1 MEAHSKR
8 PRGSDGE
15 TSVKGRQK
23 AKSAPASSVKDVA
36 DIAQG
41 RLEATMEVN
50 TGDKATK
57 ASKKKRQDADAEPS
71 MIVAVSAKKAKRKK
85 KEISKKQRIAMG
97 EDKNEVMKEM
107 HETER
112 VERKERN
119 ATRAEVQAEINRQEM
134 VDRGYV
140 DPELVGKDLGNVD
153 DDDYSPSN
161 EQETGSD
168 AEPGGKS
175 NKGAA
180 AKVTER
186 QLVVPR
192 SEKAQTDTKKEKKV
206 LRAAMATHFSTCIPL
221 PALIT

>member
-1 MEAHSKR
+1 MEAASKR
-8 PRGSDGE
+8 RRDSGDDSSVEGE
-15 TSVKGRQK
+15 QR
-23 AKSAPASSVKDVA
+23 AKSAPASVSVA
-36 DIAQG
+36 EIAQG

-97 EDKNEVMKEM
+97 EDKDEVMNEM

-140 DPELVGKDLGNVD
+140 DPELVGMDLGNVD

-168 AEPGGKS
+168 AEPGRKS

-206 LRAAMATHFSTCIPL
+206 RRAAMATHFSTCIPL

>member
-1 MEAHSKR
+1 MEGHSKR
-8 PRGSDGE
+8 PRGSDDE

-57 ASKKKRQDADAEPS
+57 ASKKKRQDAEAEPS
-71 MIVAVSAKKAKRKK
+71 MIVAVSAKKGKRKK

-112 VERKERN
+112 VEREERN
-119 ATRAEVQAEINRQEM
+119 ANRAEVQAEINRQEM

-140 DPELVGKDLGNVD
+140 DTELVGMDLGNVD
-153 DDDYSPSN
+153 DESYSPSK
-161 EQETGSD
+161 EQETDSD
-168 AEPGGKS
+168 AEPFG

-206 LRAAMATHFSTCIPL
+206 RRAAMATHFSTCIPL

>member
-1 MEAHSKR
+1 MYAHSKR
-8 PRGSDGE
+8 PRGSDDE

-57 ASKKKRQDADAEPS
+57 ASKKKRQDAEAEPS
-71 MIVAVSAKKAKRKK
+71 MIVAVSAKKGKRKK
-85 KEISKKQRIAMG
+85 KEISKNQRIAMG
-97 EDKNEVMKEM
+97 EDRNEVMKEY
-107 HETER
+107 ETEP
-112 VERKERN
+112 VKRKERN
-119 ATRAEVQAEINRQEM
+119 ATKAEVQAKLNQQEM

-140 DPELVGKDLGNVD
+140 DPELVGVDLGNVG
-153 DDDYSPSN
+153 DDDYLPNN
-161 EQETGSD
+161 EHDSGSD
-168 AEPGGKS
+168 AEPGRKS

-206 LRAAMATHFSTCIPL
+206 RRAAMATHFSTCIPL